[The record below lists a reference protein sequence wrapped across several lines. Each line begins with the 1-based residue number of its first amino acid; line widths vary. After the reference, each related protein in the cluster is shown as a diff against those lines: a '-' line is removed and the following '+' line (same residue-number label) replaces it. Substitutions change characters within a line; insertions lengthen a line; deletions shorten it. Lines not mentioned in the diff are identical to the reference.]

1 MDVRLRHASRLAVAL
16 ALAFV
21 PATLAAQDVVQ
32 GHVRG
37 EGGTP
42 LPNASVVIQGTR
54 MGTLTKDDGQYRLA
68 LPEGIAKG
76 QTVTITARLIGY
88 REHAQTVNLAPGT
101 TTLDFAL
108 EAAPVQLQGMV
119 IVAEGQEKQKSQL
132 GTSTQSVSAEQL
144 NTAHTD
150 NFLNQLGAKVSGV
163 QITSPGTQGGSVD
176 IRIRGSNSITGDN
189 NPLFVIDGIPIRNRN
204 RGSMFNGGGAD
215 ANGGWDYGST
225 ISDLNQDD
233 IASIT
238 VLKGPNAAALYGAE
252 AANGAVIIT
261 TKHGANSDGKI
272 ETRLTTSYSFDK
284 VGILPDF
291 QNQYG
296 QGSGGQF
303 SYYDGQ
309 GDGIA
314 DGDDQ
319 SYGPRFKGQLID
331 QFTGLQQPWV
341 AHPNNVQSF
350 FNTGGTSDI
359 NLSVSGGSN
368 NANARMAVGVQNVDG
383 IVPNNFL
390 HKWTSSLAGNL
401 KIGDK
406 LTTNA
411 SLEFLRNNGLN
422 RAGVGY
428 NAGILEG
435 LDVWFGRQVDMAA
448 LKANY
453 NKFDQFGNRYN
464 WNTNYH
470 SNPYFLQYDNP
481 QSDTRNQY
489 IGSVSATYQ
498 FTDWLSATA
507 RAGGNIFS
515 TTNSQDIASQNV
527 SWAGAGFA
535 DLAFPGAFTFY
546 NDNQTDYTTTG
557 LLNATKQVTSRLQ
570 LTGLL
575 AAAQNKQS
583 FADNQQQTLGIS
595 VPGIY
600 NVSNAAI
607 APTLDQ
613 YAEKDQT
620 NSVFGSASF
629 TWDQWWTVEG
639 TARNDW
645 SSTLPAN
652 HNSYFYPSV
661 NTSIILTNAI
671 PSLKSNVV
679 SYIKLRG
686 AIAKVGSSA
695 RPYSLATTYN
705 GQSVKFAGQQLYSL
719 EDALAN
725 PNLKPEITRSNE
737 VGAEISLF
745 GDRASI
751 DASYYDKATNNQII
765 NIPVSPTTGY
775 QEKWINAGKITNKGF
790 EALLNVTPVR
800 THGGNLE
807 WNTTFSFAMNRSR
820 VDALAPDIQT
830 IVLGSSWALN
840 VEARKGQPYGALYG
854 YTELRDP
861 ATGQLL
867 LSGGLPQIGPQKV
880 LGTVQPDWT
889 GGWNNEV
896 RFKNLSLSALLDI
909 HEGGSIFSV
918 TNFFGVETGVL
929 TSTLHGREVDWNNPG
944 LVIKGID
951 QATGQPNTTVVTTEE
966 YEQSL
971 FEIHQP
977 FVYKDSYIKLRE
989 VRIGLDIPHSLT
1001 DALHVSALNVALY
1014 GRNLWTNTKV
1024 PNIDP
1029 EFAMQAGNFQGV
1041 EFAALPNPRSFG
1053 LALQVTP

>member
-1 MDVRLRHASRLAVAL
+1 MDRGLRQASRLAL
-16 ALAFV
+16 ALVLA
-21 PATLAAQDVVQ
+21 PAVLAAQDVVQ

-42 LPNASVVIQGTR
+42 LANATVVIQGTR
-54 MGTLTKDDGQYRLA
+54 LGTIAGDDGQFHIN
-68 LPEGIAKG
+68 LPSGEVG
-76 QTVTITARLIGY
+76 QTVTIAARLIGY
-88 REHAQTVNLAPGT
+88 REHATSVKLSAGT
-101 TTLDFAL
+101 NVVDFTL

-119 IVAEGQEKQKSQL
+119 VVAEGQEKQKSQL
-132 GTSTQSVSAEQL
+132 GTSTQSVSADQL

-163 QITSPGTQGGSVD
+163 EITSPGTQGGSVD

-189 NPLFVIDGIPIRNRN
+189 NPLFVVDGIPIRNRN
-204 RGSMFNGGGAD
+204 RGSYFNQGGAD

-225 ISDLNQDD
+225 ISDINQDD

-291 QNQYG
+291 QNEYG
-296 QGSGGQF
+296 QGSAGQF
-303 SYYDGQ
+303 SYYDGE
-309 GDGIA
+309 GHGIA

-319 SYGPRFKGQLID
+319 SYGPRLNGQPID
-331 QFTGLQQPWV
+331 QFTGPGQPWI
-341 AHPNNVQSF
+341 AHPNNVASF
-350 FNTGGTSDI
+350 FNTGGTTDI
-359 NLSVSGGSN
+359 DLSVSGGTN
-368 NANARMAVGVQNVDG
+368 AANARMAVGVQNVDG
-383 IVPNNFL
+383 VVPNNFL

-401 KIGDK
+401 KIGNK

-422 RAGVGY
+422 RPGVGY

-453 NKFDQFGNRYN
+453 NKFDAFGNRYN

-498 FTDWLSATA
+498 ITDWLSATG
-507 RAGGNIFS
+507 RAGGNIFN
-515 TTNSQDIASQNV
+515 TTNSQDIASQNT

-535 DLAFPGAFTFY
+535 KLGYAGAFTLY
-546 NDNQTDYTTTG
+546 NDNQTDYTTTA
-557 LLNATKQVTSRLQ
+557 LLNATKQLTSRLQ
-570 LTGLL
+570 VDGLL
-575 AAAQNKQS
+575 AAAENKQS

-613 YAEKDQT
+613 YAEKLQT

-652 HNSYFYPSV
+652 KNSYFYPSV
-661 NTSIILTNAI
+661 NTSVILTNAI
-671 PSLKSNVV
+671 PSLKSNVL
-679 SYIKLRG
+679 SYVKLRG

-695 RPYSLATTYN
+695 QPYSLATTFN
-705 GQSVKFAGQQLYSL
+705 GQSTKFAGQQLYSL
-719 EDALAN
+719 ADALAN
-725 PNLKPEITRSNE
+725 PDLKPEITRSDE
-737 VGAEISLF
+737 VGAEIGLF

-751 DASYYDKATNNQII
+751 DMSYYDKATSNQII
-765 NIPVSPTTGY
+765 AVPVSPTTGY

-790 EALLNVTPVR
+790 EALLNLTPVR
-800 THGGNLE
+800 THAGTFE

-820 VDALAPDIQT
+820 VDALSPGIET

-854 YTELRDP
+854 YTELRDS

-889 GGWNNEV
+889 GGWNNEF
-896 RFKNLSLSALLDI
+896 RIKNVTLSALLDI

-929 TSTLHGREVDWNNPG
+929 ASTLHGREKDWNDPG

-989 VRIGLDIPHSLT
+989 VRAGIDVPRSLT
-1001 DALHVSALNVALY
+1001 GMMHVSQLNIAVF
-1014 GRNLWTNTKV
+1014 GRNLWTDTKV

-1041 EFAALPNPRSFG
+1041 EFAALPNVKSIG
-1053 LALQVTP
+1053 ISLQVTP